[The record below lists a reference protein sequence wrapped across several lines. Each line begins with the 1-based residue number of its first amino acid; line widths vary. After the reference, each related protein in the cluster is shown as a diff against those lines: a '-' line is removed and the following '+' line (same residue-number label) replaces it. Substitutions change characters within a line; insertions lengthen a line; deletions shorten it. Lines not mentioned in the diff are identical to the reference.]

1 MALPIQS
8 PFIILRK
15 GWSQGKEKNDTL
27 TLKVLTVFIYSRIM
41 FNFEILKY
49 ISPKFIRNH

>member
-8 PFIILRK
+8 PFIIILRK
-15 GWSQGKEKNDTL
+15 GWSQGKEKDDTL

-41 FNFEILKY
+41 FNFEIY
-49 ISPKFIRNH
+49 IS

>member
-15 GWSQGKEKNDTL
+15 GWSQGKEKKDDTL
-27 TLKVLTVFIYSRIM
+27 TLKVLTVFIYLHWPELLHI
-41 FNFEILKY
+41 
-49 ISPKFIRNH
+49 